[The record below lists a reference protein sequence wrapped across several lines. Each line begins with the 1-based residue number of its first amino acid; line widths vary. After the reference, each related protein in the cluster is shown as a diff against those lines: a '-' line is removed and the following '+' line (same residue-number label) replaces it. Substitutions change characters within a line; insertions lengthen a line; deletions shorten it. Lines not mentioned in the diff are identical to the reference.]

1 MIKNYPNGHRYPVPA
16 FDDIRPLSDAEAD
29 QFMAEQEFMRQV
41 EWTVKHQQIPR
52 GDLFA

>member
-1 MIKNYPNGHRYPVPA
+1 MSKTYPNGYRHPVPD

-29 QFMAEQEFMRQV
+29 QFMAEQEFMRQA
-41 EWTVKHQQIPR
+41 EWAVKNQQIPR